1 MAMVRKKDNVDQ
13 GSQLQ
18 VYVEPS
24 SCEIQDTNGAFCEWN
39 PDTGIRFYE
48 INVKAVDLGGN
59 VASTTVTVVVV
70 PKTKVDDLDQEA
82 LEQIIAMEPERFV
95 LETAAMEWNFI

>member
-1 MAMVRKKDNVDQ
+1 M
-13 GSQLQ
+13 
-18 VYVEPS
+18 YVEPS
-24 SCEIQDTNGAFCEWN
+24 SCKIQDASDAFCEWN

-70 PKTKVDDLDQEA
+70 PKTKPEDLDQEA
-82 LEQIIAMEPERFV
+82 LKQIIAMEPERFV